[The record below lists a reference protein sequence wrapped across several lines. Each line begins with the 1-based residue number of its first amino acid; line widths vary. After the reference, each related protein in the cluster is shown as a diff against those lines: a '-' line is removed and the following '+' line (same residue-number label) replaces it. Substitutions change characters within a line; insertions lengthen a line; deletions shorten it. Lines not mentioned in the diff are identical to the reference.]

1 MMTVAKPWYQ
11 NFYCVG
17 DKSNIKQLKITAGD
31 VNVAIWLPLVAPKM
45 LFMLSVFCY
54 VLYC

>member
-1 MMTVAKPWYQ
+1 MVTVARPWYQ

-17 DKSNIKQLKITAGD
+17 DKSNIKQLKMTAGD
-31 VNVAIWLPLVAPKM
+31 VNVPIWLPLVVPKM